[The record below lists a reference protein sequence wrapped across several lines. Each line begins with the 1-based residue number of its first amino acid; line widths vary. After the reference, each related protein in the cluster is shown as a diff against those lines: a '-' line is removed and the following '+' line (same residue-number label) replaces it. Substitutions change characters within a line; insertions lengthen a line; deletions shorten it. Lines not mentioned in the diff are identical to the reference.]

1 LQNGKVRAWG
11 ANWNGQ
17 SSVPTDLGACV
28 AIATGGYHTV
38 ALTYSVAP
46 STSTSPE
53 LAPFSFA
60 LPRTFA
66 ITGIQATSTGATL
79 TVTARGNLGT
89 TTKFLTVKIDG
100 VTLATNIFGAGSGA
114 ANCAAT
120 ASTAT
125 FTIPPAQF
133 ASLTADGALEVR
145 VEPSL
150 NATSDGCANA
160 SLTVELNYTR
170 DFYDCNGNGNDD
182 GCDIVLGAVDENHNG
197 KLDSCELAYGD
208 LNLDGY
214 VNGADLGGLLSLWG
228 IQDPPY
234 GDLDGNRQ
242 INGADL
248 GVLLAHWGPV
258 P

>member
-1 LQNGKVRAWG
+1 VN
-11 ANWNGQ
+11 
-17 SSVPTDLGACV
+17 
-28 AIATGGYHTV
+28 
-38 ALTYSVAP
+38 
-46 STSTSPE
+46 
-53 LAPFSFA
+53 
-60 LPRTFA
+60 
-66 ITGIQATSTGATL
+66 
-79 TVTARGNLGT
+79 ARGNLGT

-120 ASTAT
+120 ASAAT

-150 NATSDGCANA
+150 NASSDGCANA
-160 SLTVELNYTR
+160 TLTIQLSYTR
-170 DFYDCNGNGNDD
+170 DFSDCNGNGNDD
-182 GCDIVLGAVDENHNG
+182 GCDIALGAIDDNQNG
-197 KLDSCELAYGD
+197 KIDTCELAYGD

-248 GVLLAHWGPV
+248 GLLLSHWSPV